1 MNWYYKGEE
10 LTENYIPPVG
20 VVGFVYKII
29 KVKECFI
36 NVSYIDG
43 FSKWDFA
50 EKLYIGKKLLANTTK
65 RKVGKR
71 EAAKQLLETGDKRKV
86 KKVIRGS
93 KISNWVQ
100 YNSSCK
106 PLQEEIRATPELFRK
121 EIIRF
126 CFTKKELSYYELK
139 MQFAHDVLEV
149 DSYNDN
155 IAGTYYRKDLNNGNT
170 ERN

>member
-50 EKLYIGKKLLANTTK
+50 EKLYIGKKLLANATK

-86 KKVIRGS
+86 KKVI
-93 KISNWVQ
+93 K
-100 YNSSCK
+100 
-106 PLQEEIRATPELFRK
+106 
-121 EIIRF
+121 
-126 CFTKKELSYYELK
+126 
-139 MQFAHDVLEV
+139 
-149 DSYNDN
+149 
-155 IAGTYYRKDLNNGNT
+155 
-170 ERN
+170 

>member
-1 MNWYYKGEE
+1 MNWYYKGAE
-10 LTENYIPPVG
+10 LTENYLPPEG
-20 VVGFVYKII
+20 AIGFVYKII
-29 KVKECFI
+29 KTISQV
-36 NVSYIDG
+36 IDE
-43 FSKWDFA
+43 KDNLLI
-50 EKLYIGKKLLANTTK
+50 EQKLYIGKKLLTNATK
-65 RKVGKR
+65 KKVGKR

>member
-1 MNWYYKGEE
+1 MNWYYKGEK
-10 LTENYIPPVG
+10 LTENYIPPIG
-20 VVGFVYKII
+20 AVGFVYII
-29 KVKECFI
+29 TRKANKDYQTWLDGEQFLEKV
-36 NVSYIDG
+36 
-43 FSKWDFA
+43 
-50 EKLYIGKKLLANTTK
+50 YIGKKLLTNATK

-71 EAAKQLLETGDKRKV
+71 EAAKQLLETGDKRRV

-93 KISNWVQ
+93 KTSNWMQ

-106 PLQEEIRATPELFRK
+106 PLQEEIKANPELFRK

-155 IAGTYYRKDLNNGNT
+155 IAGSYYRKDFEKPKT
-170 ERN
+170 EI